1 MNWKVLA
8 VGAALIASPVFAQV
22 QVGVGVQVSVPLPTI
37 QFEVAPPLVVVSP
50 GVQVVRDYREE
61 VFFVDGWYWCRR
73 DSYWFRTRDY
83 RGGWVVVER
92 PYVPATLV
100 KIPPGH
106 YKHYRGRGAP
116 PPGAAVYGRPAPPP
130 GAVYVPVERQRSYK
144 HKKFKNK
151 KFKGRR

>member
-22 QVGVGVQVSVPLPTI
+22 QVGVGVQVSVPVPTI
-37 QFEVAPPLVVVSP
+37 RFEVAPPLVVVSP
-50 GVQVVRDYREE
+50 GVQVVRDYGDE

-83 RGGWVVVER
+83 RGGWVVAER
-92 PYVPATLV
+92 HYVPATLV

-106 YKHYRGRGAP
+106 YKRYKGRGAP
-116 PPGAAVYGRPAPPP
+116 PPGAVVHRPGPPP
-130 GAVYVPVERQRSYK
+130 ARVYVPVERKGHK
-144 HKKFKNK
+144 HKKFKHK
-151 KFKGRR
+151 KFKGRH